1 MKRSLIL
8 LFLLPTLLFAQRD
21 WANLEID
28 VKELAPGLHRLFLG
42 NSVAV
47 VVMTGT
53 DGVLVVDAAWE
64 QSTDR
69 LLEEIRKL
77 SAQPIKYL
85 INTHLH
91 GDHTG
96 GNKVIGKDARIIAH
110 RSVRDFLSHEQRR
123 GEIVT
128 PPLPEYAL
136 PQIFVDDFTMLR
148 FNEDEIKLTHLGGG
162 HTTGDVIV
170 FFPKANVLVLGD
182 LLFAGFFPF
191 VDTSNGGNPLTY
203 IENLRKI
210 LQTYTTN
217 PKLVGGHGPV
227 FTMAQLKQ
235 WHDTL
240 AETMEVIRRAKALG
254 MTQEEMK
261 EKRIL
266 QQWESMG
273 SFFITENRWIDTLY
287 PFM

>member
-1 MKRSLIL
+1 MKKIFALLIL
-8 LFLLPTLLFAQRD
+8 LPVMAFAQRD

-47 VVMTGT
+47 VVMAGGE
-53 DGVLVVDAAWE
+53 GVLVVDAAWE
-64 QSTDR
+64 QSADR
-69 LLEEIRKL
+69 LIAEIHKI
-77 SAQPIKYL
+77 SGKPIKYL

-96 GNKVIGKDARIIAH
+96 GNKIIGKDATIIAH
-110 RSVRDFLSHEQRR
+110 RSVRDYLSQEQRR
-123 GEIVT
+123 GETVI
-128 PPLPEYAL
+128 PPMPEYAL
-136 PQIFVDDFTMLR
+136 PEIFVEEFTMLR
-148 FNEDEIKLTHLGGG
+148 FNGEDIRVTHLGGG

-191 VDTSNGGNPLTY
+191 VDTSNGGNPITY
-203 IENLRKI
+203 LENLRKI
-210 LQTYTTN
+210 MESYPSN

-227 FTMAQLKQ
+227 FTMVQLKQ

-240 AETMEVIRRAKALG
+240 AETMEVIKRAKALG
-254 MTQEEMK
+254 MSQDDMK

-266 QQWESMG
+266 QQWETMG

-287 PFM
+287 PFL